1 MMSEYVRGCLLMKKI
16 FNSAFEVSLRIMLML
31 SQTVG
36 SDMSIDRIVAY
47 DFISLYSAYF
57 DLADVNLH
65 GDNEFGFSELSA
77 RRGVVQDALKVL
89 VLDGLVKV
97 RRCRSGFCYEITEAG
112 VAFTKGQKTDY
123 ANSYRSLVRK
133 VHKRYAEIAE
143 IEIMTIISQ
152 KATYALRR

>member
-1 MMSEYVRGCLLMKKI
+1 M
-16 FNSAFEVSLRIMLML
+16 RIMLML

-36 SDMSIDRIVAY
+36 SDMSLDRIVAY

-57 DLADVNLH
+57 DLSDTNLH

-77 RRGVVQDALKVL
+77 RRDVVQDALKGL

-97 RRCRSGFCYEITEAG
+97 RRCRSGFCYETTEAG
-112 VAFTKGQKTDY
+112 VAFTKGQITDY

-133 VHKRYAEIAE
+133 VHKCYSEMAE

-152 KATYALRR
+152 KATHALRR

>member
-57 DLADVNLH
+57 DLA
-65 GDNEFGFSELSA
+65 EFGFSELSA

-89 VLDGLVKV
+89 VLDGLVNV